1 MIDQASVVQ
10 TLQTLARQIGASD
23 SGAALRLTMLSDAIE
38 HGTNAEAWAYSDI
51 NTLIGPDSIVE
62 RYRKQQEVLSRKSF
76 ISHLEIIR
84 NTFIFLPI
92 IVTWFGISQATEAY
106 NTLVSAAIRNKE
118 VDIYSQPFIYLWQQR
133 FGGLLP
139 PYLTLSNVALFDVVI
154 LLIIVV
160 LTFLTLSLAEK
171 IAAEKELD
179 AQRLRANLVQ
189 AITGATLYLHA
200 RPKLTSADNLEVVA
214 RQIDNLG
221 RQLVNQLGTIA
232 RETATHLEGMAQG
245 TSARFETMSQAIMQQ
260 FAQTTQQAMQQLGGI
275 SNEMKK
281 QLQEGGDYLL
291 KLGTLTSG
299 VVQLSNDI
307 QSAAVALKTTN
318 ATLTDSVTNLIKP
331 VKELASQQNNLL
343 NAVQQSV
350 SSLQGISD
358 AFSNLATQ
366 QQRMGHDV
374 ESAVDDM
381 KLAVEAFTKL
391 AGEQNKLS
399 GQYSTFLQHLQF
411 EHDKQAQLATLNAW
425 RSSNDGSLWYYQ

>member
-1 MIDQASVVQ
+1 
-10 TLQTLARQIGASD
+10 
-23 SGAALRLTMLSDAIE
+23 
-38 HGTNAEAWAYSDI
+38 
-51 NTLIGPDSIVE
+51 
-62 RYRKQQEVLSRKSF
+62 
-76 ISHLEIIR
+76 
-84 NTFIFLPI
+84 
-92 IVTWFGISQATEAY
+92 
-106 NTLVSAAIRNKE
+106 
-118 VDIYSQPFIYLWQQR
+118 
-133 FGGLLP
+133 
-139 PYLTLSNVALFDVVI
+139 
-154 LLIIVV
+154 
-160 LTFLTLSLAEK
+160 
-171 IAAEKELD
+171 
-179 AQRLRANLVQ
+179 
-189 AITGATLYLHA
+189 
-200 RPKLTSADNLEVVA
+200 
-214 RQIDNLG
+214 
-221 RQLVNQLGTIA
+221 
-232 RETATHLEGMAQG
+232 
-245 TSARFETMSQAIMQQ
+245 MQQ
-260 FAQTTQQAMQQLGGI
+260 FAQTTQQAMHQLGGI

-411 EHDKQAQLATLNAW
+411 EHDKQAQLATLMSDATVGLKQALSEMQNGAISLRSIAVDMNDLVRLQASLRSTPGVAPMMDLSGIINSYSNAAVAMEN
-425 RSSNDGSLWYYQ
+425 SGNSLTTSAIALQRASQQLRDVLSKP